1 MPTLYSRTGHTQ
13 VDKAVRSAP
22 VSVADT
28 LAQDVAAPDAG
39 ELKQAVSQGAPP
51 EVQPDLDTE
60 PELTPENSADVASQ
74 QTQFAEDLSIEGY
87 TSQGPVLA
95 PTETEE
101 VVPFWKKHKL
111 LLLAS
116 GLALM
121 VIFTLAMMMPR
132 SNEMDPNIVVTPTP
146 TTEAQQAL
154 SVLQRELILL
164 EKDIEQADPLQAKLA
179 FPPVNFTL
187 ELDDATT
194 LEQNQRSPL
203 R

>member
-13 VDKAVRSAP
+13 VDKAVRPAAIS
-22 VSVADT
+22 VSDSLSRKSNAMT
-28 LAQDVAAPDAG
+28 
-39 ELKQAVSQGAPP
+39 
-51 EVQPDLDTE
+51 QPDDSATRGQVE
-60 PELTPENSADVASQ
+60 PSLQFQNETDIDFSQEDSADVASQ
-74 QTQFAEDLSIEGY
+74 QTHFAEDLSIEGY
-87 TSQGPVLA
+87 NDRGPVLA
-95 PTETEE
+95 PTESD
-101 VVPFWKKHKL
+101 VAVSFWKKHQL
-111 LLLAS
+111 PLLAS

-121 VIFTLAMMMPR
+121 VIFTIALFLPR
-132 SNEMDPNIVVTPTP
+132 SSEIDQDIVIAPTP
-146 TTEAQQAL
+146 TTEAQREL

-187 ELDDATT
+187 KLDDATT